1 MLRRWL
7 KSKLTTRQ
15 AVPQAEQQ
23 LAAIAGIGDFLT
35 PLDYKASE
43 SYLPAV
49 IACIDYI
56 STTLASLP
64 VKVCRSDGTRRET
77 ITDHPVA
84 DLLRDPHPQLNGM
97 AELLLISCTDLLAY
111 GNCIITID
119 TVNGKPALTP
129 IPWGYVTCPYREYS
143 AGYRVTYPGSDSVS
157 LPSSRVIHVRI
168 GCIDGGFI
176 GRSPLARNNMTIA
189 LSKVVE
195 RATSSLWSNGVYPS
209 IALKT
214 TKVLTP
220 EQRSAAR
227 QSLISQLAG
236 NNRGKPL
243 FLDSDFSIEQ
253 VSANSKELEHI
264 DQRML
269 GIVQICMI
277 FGISPVLIGDLRYG
291 TYSNYSEARKASM
304 ETIAIYQRQFGNAL
318 TRKLLADNGELKVEL
333 DSSHLLQTRAEKV
346 TEMVELIKA
355 GVFENDMEAVKRE
368 LGYA

>member
-1 MLRRWL
+1 MLKWL
-7 KSKLTTRQ
+7 KKLTTRQ

-23 LAAIAGIGDFLT
+23 LAAIAGVGDFLT
-35 PLDYKASE
+35 PLNYKESE

-64 VKVCRSDGTRRET
+64 PRLCRRDGTKRELV
-77 ITDHPVA
+77 TDHPVA
-84 DLLRDPHPQLNGM
+84 SLLQDPHPNLNGFS
-97 AELLLISCTDLLAY
+97 ELILISSVDLLAY
-111 GNCIITID
+111 GNCIITLD
-119 TVNGKPALTP
+119 TLNGRPVLTP
-129 IPWGYVTCPYREYS
+129 IPWGYVTCPYREYG
-143 AGYRVTYPGSDSVS
+143 AGYRVTYPGSDSVA
-157 LPSSRVIHVRI
+157 LPSSQVVHVRI

-176 GRSPLARNNMTIA
+176 GRSPLARNSRTIA

-214 TKVLTP
+214 TKTLTP
-220 EQRSAAR
+220 EQRSSTR
-227 QSLISQLAG
+227 QSLISQLGG
-236 NNRGKPL
+236 NNRGKPM
-243 FLDSDFSIEQ
+243 FLDADFAIEQ
-253 VSANSKELEHI
+253 VSANSKDLEHI

-291 TYSNYSEARKASM
+291 TYTNYGEARKASM

-318 TRKLLADNGELKVEL
+318 TRKLLADDNDLKIEL
-333 DSSHLLQTRAEKV
+333 DSSHLLQTRNEKV
-346 TEMVELIKA
+346 MEMVELVKA
-355 GVFENDMEAVKRE
+355 GVFENDMESVRRE

>member
-1 MLRRWL
+1 MLLRWIR
-7 KSKLTTRQ
+7 SKLTTRQ
-15 AVPQAEQQ
+15 VPAAEQQ
-23 LAAIAGIGDFLT
+23 LAAIAGVGDFLT
-35 PLDYKASE
+35 PLNYKESE

-64 VKVCRSDGTRRET
+64 VRVCRRDGTRKEVV
-77 ITDHPVA
+77 TDHPISS
-84 DLLRDPHPQLNGM
+84 LLRDPHPQLNGM
-97 AELLLISCTDLLAY
+97 AELILLSTVDLLAY
-111 GNCIITID
+111 GNCIVTID
-119 TVNGKPALTP
+119 TANGRPVLTP

-143 AGYRVTYPGSDSVS
+143 AGYRVTYPSSDSVA

-195 RATSSLWSNGVYPS
+195 KATSGLWSNGVYPS

-214 TKVLTP
+214 TKVLNND
-220 EQRSAAR
+220 QRAAAR
-227 QSLISQLAG
+227 QSLISQLG
-236 NNRGKPL
+236 GENRGKPM
-243 FLDSDFSIEQ
+243 FLDADFGIEQ
-253 VSANSKELEHI
+253 VAANSKDLEHI
-264 DQRML
+264 EQRML

-291 TYSNYSEARKASM
+291 TYTNYGEARKASM
-304 ETIAIYQRQFGNAL
+304 ETIAIYQRLFGNAL
-318 TRKLLADNGELKVEL
+318 TRKLLANDSDLKIEL

-346 TEMVELIKA
+346 TEVAMLVEK
-355 GVFENDMEAVKRE
+355 GVIDPIEGKKE
-368 LGYA
+368 LGYG

>member
-1 MLRRWL
+1 MLKWL
-7 KSKLTTRQ
+7 KKLTTRQ

-35 PLDYKASE
+35 PLNYKESE

-64 VKVCRSDGTRRET
+64 VKVCRRDGTRREVV
-77 ITDHPVA
+77 TDHPVA
-84 DLLRDPHPQLNGM
+84 NLLSDPHPQLNGFS
-97 AELLLISCTDLLAY
+97 ELLLLSSVDLLAY

-119 TVNGKPALTP
+119 TLDGRPVLTP

-143 AGYRVTYPGSDSVS
+143 AGYRVTYPGSDSVA

-176 GRSPLARNNMTIA
+176 GRSPLARNNMTVA

-195 RATSSLWSNGVYPS
+195 KATSGLWSNGVYPS
-209 IALKT
+209 IAIKT
-214 TKVLTP
+214 AKILNND
-220 EQRSAAR
+220 QREAAR
-227 QSLISQLAG
+227 QSLINQLG
-236 NNRGKPL
+236 GDNRGKPM
-243 FLDSDFSIEQ
+243 FLDADFGIEQ
-253 VSANSKELEHI
+253 VSANSKDLEHI

-318 TRKLLADNGELKVEL
+318 TRKLLAEDNELKVEL

-346 TEMVELIKA
+346 TEVVELVKA
-355 GVFENDMEAVKRE
+355 GVFEDMEDVRRE